1 VPFPIFFFLTLIG
14 FGLFAFIG
22 TNFNA
27 LAMDPLGHV
36 AGTGSSVV
44 SSLQTVV
51 GGVLG
56 ALLGQAY
63 NGTVLP
69 LSLGYLILS
78 LLSFGIV
85 ALTEPRR
92 LFGRLDSASPH

>member
-1 VPFPIFFFLTLIG
+1 
-14 FGLFAFIG
+14 
-22 TNFNA
+22 
-27 LAMDPLGHV
+27 MDPLGHV

-56 ALLGQAY
+56 AIIGQAY
-63 NGTVLP
+63 DGTVLP

-78 LLSFGIV
+78 LFSFGIV
-85 ALTEPRR
+85 ALTEPNR
-92 LFGRLDSASPH
+92 LFGRMDTRASPH